1 MPVVLHVDVAKDSGW
16 KSELGQTFHRFF
28 PCVFHSFASFAMS
41 GVKYSEVKTSE
52 EVGYIDT
59 VRRVSGIQLS
69 NKKTPEAAE
78 EQVYIEAIRRV
89 SGVNVG
95 MTAADAINLKRE
107 RSTAKIQA
115 ERGLSSAEIGVIE
128 GVRRLS
134 GINAA
139 LLELGEPVKRN
150 PSQVHISAD
159 GKIVAAAP
167 EKEKDGLGDVEW
179 HLFSQAD
186 LFKELDSRIEGL
198 STAEV
203 ETRLEKYG
211 LNEIT
216 PPPVTHWLVKFFLIL
231 IGGFQLMMWF
241 GSALCFIVYGLS
253 GGEDVQTLALAIVLI
268 VVVLLTATFQFYQVQ
283 HFSFSCLCTSFFFI
297 FTFPCN
303 TSFVTGGQ
311 V

>member
-1 MPVVLHVDVAKDSGW
+1 
-16 KSELGQTFHRFF
+16 
-28 PCVFHSFASFAMS
+28 MS
-41 GVKYSEVKTSE
+41 GVKYTEVKTSE

-89 SGVNVG
+89 SGVSVG
-95 MTAADAINLKRE
+95 VTAADAINLKRE
-107 RSTAKIQA
+107 RSAAKIQA

-139 LLELGEPVKRN
+139 LSELGEPLKKN

-159 GKIVAAAP
+159 GKIVAAIAP
-167 EKEKDGLGDVEW
+167 ESDKSEVEW
-179 HLFSQAD
+179 HIFTEAELFE
-186 LFKELDSRIEGL
+186 ELDSRIEGL
-198 STAEV
+198 SSAEA
-203 ETRLEKYG
+203 EARLVKYG

-216 PPPVTHWLVKFFLIL
+216 PAPTTHWFVKFCLIL
-231 IGGFQLMMWF
+231 VGGFQLMMWF
-241 GSALCFIVYGLS
+241 GSILCFIVYGLS

-268 VVVLLTATFQFYQVQ
+268 VVVVLTAVFQFYQVRILSKT
-283 HFSFSCLCTSFFFI
+283 FELLFLDFLLFFLFFCCLSFAMNRKVNRTR
-297 FTFPCN
+297 
-303 TSFVTGGQ
+303 
-311 V
+311 

>member
-1 MPVVLHVDVAKDSGW
+1 
-16 KSELGQTFHRFF
+16 
-28 PCVFHSFASFAMS
+28 MS
-41 GVKYSEVKTSE
+41 GVKYTEVKTSE

-69 NKKTPEAAE
+69 NRKTPEAAE

-167 EKEKDGLGDVEW
+167 APEEAPEIEW
-179 HLFSQAD
+179 HQLSQVD
-186 LFKELDSRIEGL
+186 LFKELDTRIEGL
-198 STAEV
+198 SSAEA
-203 ETRLEKYG
+203 EARLEKYG

-216 PPPVTHWLVKFFLIL
+216 PAPVTHWAVKFLMIL

-241 GSALCFIVYGLS
+241 GSALCWIVYGIS

-268 VVVLLTATFQFYQVQ
+268 VVVMLTATFQFYQVR
-283 HFSFSCLCTSFFFI
+283 
-297 FTFPCN
+297 
-303 TSFVTGGQ
+303 
-311 V
+311 